1 MCEPQALHKN
11 MGCSHLLFLSALY
24 GVLGK
29 MCFLYQYVLT
39 YFAKCLIL
47 QSDIQP
53 FTEYAVAPCVGA
65 WIETKILETFPFL
78 TSVAPCVGAWIETI
92 QGVANA
98 GLTRRSHPCLLYTS
112 PSPRD

>member
-1 MCEPQALHKN
+1 

-24 GVLGK
+24 GFFGK

-53 FTEYAVAPCVGA
+53 FAKYAVAPCVGA
-65 WIETKILETFPFL
+65 WIETNVQTNK
-78 TSVAPCVGAWIETI
+78 
-92 QGVANA
+92 
-98 GLTRRSHPCLLYTS
+98 
-112 PSPRD
+112 

>member
-1 MCEPQALHKN
+1 

-24 GVLGK
+24 GFFGK

-53 FTEYAVAPCVGA
+53 FAKYAVAPCVGA
-65 WIETKILETFPFL
+65 WIETVIEPVNNQKIH
-78 TSVAPCVGAWIETI
+78 G
-92 QGVANA
+92 
-98 GLTRRSHPCLLYTS
+98 SHPVWVRRLKTEIKPSCDLESKSHPWIGTS
-112 PSPRD
+112 FPVR